1 MAVSVKELIEQK
13 EAIEK
18 RRKQQYDL
26 ETSIGTITVKQPSR
40 ALAAEAI
47 GMEDGDPYIIME
59 CTVSPNLKDK
69 NLLETFGCVE
79 PTDLPAKLFQAGEVN
94 AIARRIMECAGYRKE
109 IRAELH
115 ETVKN

>member
-13 EAIEK
+13 EAVEK

-26 ETSIGTITVKQPSR
+26 ETSVGVITFKQPSR
-40 ALAAEAI
+40 TLAAEAI
-47 GMEDGDPYIIME
+47 GMDDGDPYLIME
-59 CTVSPNLKDK
+59 CAVNPNLKDK
-69 NLLETFGCVE
+69 NLLEVYGCVE
-79 PTDLPAKLFQAGEVN
+79 PTDLPARLFQAGEVN
-94 AIARRIMECAGYRKE
+94 AISRKILECAGYRKD